1 MTRAILRY
9 LVRIFLA
16 LIALITL
23 LLSPIAYIETM
34 CLKDEVTSDFISM
47 LPTEY
52 HRTEAR
58 TFLTYPEWHIVNAYD
73 DYAKVIQLGD
83 PHDYEYLKSIS
94 GFWSSLCTLSK
105 KSALHGGFD

>member
-1 MTRAILRY
+1 MIRVLLRY
-9 LVRIFLA
+9 LRRIFFV

-23 LLSPIAYIETM
+23 LLSPIAYVETM

-52 HRTEAR
+52 HRTESR

-83 PHDYEYLKSIS
+83 PHDYKYLKVI
-94 GFWSSLCTLSK
+94 
-105 KSALHGGFD
+105 